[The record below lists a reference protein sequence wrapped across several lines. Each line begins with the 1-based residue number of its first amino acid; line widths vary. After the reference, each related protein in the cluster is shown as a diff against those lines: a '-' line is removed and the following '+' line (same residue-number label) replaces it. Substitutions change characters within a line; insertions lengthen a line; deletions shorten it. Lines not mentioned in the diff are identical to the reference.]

1 MRNLDYVLDLFTITS
16 SGERERIER
25 FRLRGVSAEE
35 AERLA
40 RAYVKNVVVQGKRID
55 LCAIKTQ
62 VGGLVKEVFKVD
74 VTNDGAG
81 DKVGQRNQRHSA
93 GGQEP
98 SSDESSSARLM
109 N

>member
-1 MRNLDYVLDLFTITS
+1 VRNLDYVLDLFTITS

-62 VGGLVKEVFKVD
+62 VGALIKEVFNVD
-74 VTNDGAG
+74 VANEAAD
-81 DKVGQRNQRHSA
+81 DNVGQKNQRRSA
-93 GGQEP
+93 SGQDP
-98 SSDESSSARLM
+98 SSGKTSSARIV

>member
-1 MRNLDYVLDLFTITS
+1 VRNLDYVLDLFTIAS

-25 FRLRGVSAEE
+25 FRLRGVSVDE

-40 RAYVKNVVVQGKRID
+40 RAYVKNVVVHGKRID

-62 VGGLVKEVFKVD
+62 AGGLVKEVFNID
-74 VTNDGAG
+74 VTNDAAG
-81 DKVGQRNQRHSA
+81 DSAGQRNQRASS
-93 GGQEP
+93 GESP
-98 SSDESSSARLM
+98 SPRAV

>member
-1 MRNLDYVLDLFTITS
+1 MRNLDYVLDLYTITS

-35 AERLA
+35 AQRLA

-62 VGGLVKEVFKVD
+62 VGGLIKEVFHID
-74 VTNDGAG
+74 VANDAAG
-81 DKVGQRNQRHSA
+81 DHTEQRNQRRST
-93 GGQEP
+93 GGQSPSGLEP
-98 SSDESSSARLM
+98 PSAPAV

>member
-35 AERLA
+35 AHRLA
-40 RAYVKNVVVQGKRID
+40 SAYVKNVIVQGKRID

-62 VGGLVKEVFKVD
+62 VGGLIKEVFHID
-74 VTNDGAG
+74 IANNTAG
-81 DKVGQRNQRHSA
+81 DHAEQRNQR
-93 GGQEP
+93 P
-98 SSDESSSARLM
+98 SMSSQSPPSIESTRVV